1 MIQTSA
7 ESSVHIS
14 CIPRDGSYAL
24 KVNISNNEIGIIY
37 RVTATLF
44 ARGWTIEEAVA
55 ETSQDGYIS
64 DIFIVRNVESLPM
77 TEDALHLIQT
87 DLREMFFQGVSV
99 LNYLERFPDKVEYI
113 KNKNRYPVD
122 LSLFNSQGSDCTVM
136 DLKMKDRP
144 GIIFEVSQL
153 LFLYGIDIL
162 SFKAITN
169 SDSIRDTFLLRLENG
184 GKLDES
190 LHFERL
196 ATALKTVL

>member
-1 MIQTSA
+1 MIQISA
-7 ESSVHIS
+7 ESSIHVS

-24 KVNISNNEIGIIY
+24 KVNVSNNEIGIIY

-64 DIFIVRNVESLPM
+64 DIFIIKSVENFPM
-77 TEDALHLIQT
+77 TEEALHVIQT

-99 LNYLERFPDKVEYI
+99 LNYLERFPNKMEYLQDKEKHPVE
-113 KNKNRYPVD
+113 

-162 SFKAITN
+162 SFKAMTN
-169 SDSIRDTFLLRLENG
+169 SDSVRDTFLLRLENG
-184 GKLDES
+184 DKLDEF

-196 ATALKTVL
+196 VTALKTIL